1 MRVTHHDDEH
11 LLCLSSEEVALLLD
25 MCHAAVI
32 SDHLP
37 AVGSSRQ
44 GSRRFMGELQSCL
57 FDTAQTV
64 WRRKRELSRSRG
76 AVTADREGR
85 PEASES

>member
-11 LLCLSSEEVALLLD
+11 LVCLSSEEVALLLD
-25 MCHAAVI
+25 MCHAALI

-37 AVGSSRQ
+37 AGRRSRQ
-44 GSRRFMGELQSCL
+44 GLRRFMGELQSCL

-64 WRRKRELSRSRG
+64 WRRKWQLSRGMGS
-76 AVTADREGR
+76 
-85 PEASES
+85 